1 MRAIFV
7 AAAAA
12 ASVMAWCGLSAPPA
26 NAAMPVG
33 VRPAVEA
40 LPVETVTNVCGN
52 TGCVRVQT
60 QRLTKH
66 QKAGTAAQHH

>member
-7 AAAAA
+7 AAVAAV
-12 ASVMAWCGLSAPPA
+12 SVLAWCGVSGQPA
-26 NAAMPVG
+26 NAAMPIS

-40 LPVETVTNVCGN
+40 LPIETVTNVCGN